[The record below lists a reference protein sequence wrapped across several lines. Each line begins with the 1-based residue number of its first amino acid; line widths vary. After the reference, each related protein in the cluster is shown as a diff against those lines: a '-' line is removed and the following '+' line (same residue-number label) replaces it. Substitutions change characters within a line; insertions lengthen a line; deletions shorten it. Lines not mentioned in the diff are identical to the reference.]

1 MLDVS
6 HHLLH
11 VVLHGEFA
19 KDDVKHVAP
28 DLKVAKLFDGWLFR
42 REHQDNVFIAIF
54 LDVELHVRVRPE
66 SNINYLLHSNCHSC
80 VFHILD

>member
-1 MLDVS
+1 MPSMLFRCASS
-6 HHLLH
+6 HHLH

-28 DLKVAKLFDGWLFR
+28 DLEVAKLFNGRLLRW
-42 REHQDNVFIAIF
+42 EHQNNVFIAIF

-66 SNINYLLHSNCHSC
+66 SNRNN
-80 VFHILD
+80 ILMQWH